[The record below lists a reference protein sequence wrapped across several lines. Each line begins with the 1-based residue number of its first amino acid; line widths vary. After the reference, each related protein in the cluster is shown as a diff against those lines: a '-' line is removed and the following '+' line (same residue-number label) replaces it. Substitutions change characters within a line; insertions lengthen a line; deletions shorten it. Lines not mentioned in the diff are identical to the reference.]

1 MNFFQEI
8 SRRIEE
14 YRNPR
19 RLLSSNI
26 AVFTALLLSLLI
38 GYKSFGIVLKERAL
52 HVEVKKLE
60 ERVGKAEKTNKFL
73 DKEIVQTHTPE
84 VIEKLAK
91 EQLNLQKPGE
101 FVAVIVT
108 SASSTEPL
116 STLKPSIWQRFMS
129 LFSR

>member
-8 SRRIEE
+8 SRIIEE

-19 RLLSSNI
+19 RLFSSNI
-26 AVFTALLLSLLI
+26 AVLAALLLSLLI

-52 HVEVKKLE
+52 RVEVKNLE
-60 ERVGKAEKTNKFL
+60 ERVGKAEETNKFL
-73 DKEIVQTHTPE
+73 DKEIAQTHTPE

-101 FVAVIVT
+101 LVAVIVP
-108 SASSTEPL
+108 SASNTESLPL
-116 STLKPSIWQRFMS
+116 PAPSLWERLKS
-129 LFSR
+129 LIFR